1 MRCPVALVGVKGE
14 AELVEDPTKEHQQR
28 LRRRESI
35 VTDKEKIIKIDE
47 NLKVKFCQL
56 MTKLKVRCHSQ
67 WVLEPVCESRQ
78 QFDKKMRG
86 LRPAK
91 RKGATFVKLTG
102 HRKLHEAPGSG
113 QKTEMMVPIF
123 EVK

>member
-1 MRCPVALVGVKGE
+1 MRYPVALVGVKRE
-14 AELVEDPTKEHQQR
+14 AERAEDPTQERQQR
-28 LRRRESI
+28 LRPRESV

-56 MTKLKVRCHSQ
+56 TTKLKVRCHAQ

-78 QFDKKMRG
+78 QFDEKMRG

-113 QKTEMMVPIF
+113 RKTEMMVPIF